1 MVRDRFRTTDSYEK
15 ASVAAVWPASVLVA
29 PLPLLD
35 IEQPFHGG
43 HSDATSPA
51 PGASLGLGMAILASY
66 AALVAALALAICAA
80 RFAAGFM
87 S

>member
-1 MVRDRFRTTDSYEK
+1 MGRERSGTTDSHEK
-15 ASVAAVWPASVLVA
+15 ANVAAVWPASVLVA

-51 PGASLGLGMAILASY
+51 RGASLGLGMAILASY
-66 AALVAALALAICAA
+66 AALVAALALATCAA
-80 RFAAGFM
+80 RFAAGFI